1 VKNSLKET
9 KESLQNLGLPPGD
22 LYELPTSTKRFPDG
36 AQYRWEV
43 PGIQGPGSMRAL
55 LESAEERGLILHRV
69 TQTKGIMTLIDEE
82 IQEMV
87 ELAKKWQ
94 VELVLA
100 VGPRSTY
107 DTGAMVRTPEGIR
120 MGYRLR
126 GQEQIVRAI
135 EDIKRATEIGCRSIL
150 LYDEGLLW
158 VLNEMRKKEGEGIP
172 PDTHF
177 KVSAHC
183 GHGNPCSAKLLETLG
198 ANTINLIRDIQLQM
212 YAAVRQA
219 VDIPLDMHTEN
230 PASSG
235 GFIRHY
241 EVPEIV
247 RVAAPIYLKTGGSV
261 AKTHSW
267 DTTDADA
274 RKRAKQVALAQRVID
289 QYYPEAI
296 RSERGPKDLAIPA

>member
-1 VKNSLKET
+1 MKSTMQETRKSLEK
-9 KESLQNLGLPPGD
+9 LGLPPGD
-22 LYELPTSTKRFPDG
+22 LYELPTSIKRFPDG

-43 PGIQGPGSMRAL
+43 PGIQGPESMGAL

-69 TQTKGIMTLIDEE
+69 TQTKGIMTLTDEE

-107 DTGAMVRTPEGIR
+107 DTGATVRTPEGIR

-126 GQEQIVRAI
+126 GQEQIIRAI

-158 VLNEMRKKEGEGIP
+158 VLNEMRKKEEIP
-172 PDTHF
+172 SDTHF

-183 GHGNPCSAKLLETLG
+183 GHGNPCSAKLLENLG
-198 ANTINLIRDIQLQM
+198 ANTINLIRDIQVQM

-219 VDIPLDMHTEN
+219 IDIPLDMHTEN

-247 RVAAPIYLKTGGSV
+247 RVAAPMYLKTGGSV

-267 DTTDADA
+267 DTTVPEA
-274 RKRAKQVALAQRVID
+274 RKRAKQVELVQRVMD
-289 QYYPEAI
+289 KYYPEAI
-296 RSERGPKDLAIPA
+296 RSKRGPKDLAIPV

>member
-1 VKNSLKET
+1 MKNSMEKTREFLK
-9 KESLQNLGLPPGD
+9 SFGLPSGD
-22 LYELPTSTKRFPDG
+22 RHDLPSSTKRFPDG

-43 PGIQGPGSMRAL
+43 PGIQGPGAMRAL
-55 LESAEERGLILHRV
+55 LEDFDKRGLNLHRV
-69 TQTKGIMTLIDEE
+69 TQTKGIMTLTDEE

-87 ELAKKWQ
+87 DLAKKWK

-100 VGPRSTY
+100 VGPRATY
-107 DTGAMVRTPEGIR
+107 DTGAMVRTPEGVR

-126 GQEQIVRAI
+126 GQEQIIRAI
-135 EDIKRATEIGCRSIL
+135 EDVKRATGIGCRGIL
-150 LYDEGLLW
+150 VYDEGLLW
-158 VLNEMRKKEGEGIP
+158 IMNEMRKKGELP
-172 PDTHF
+172 PETHF

-183 GHGNPCSAKLLETLG
+183 GHANPCSAKLLENVG
-198 ANTINLIRDIQLQM
+198 ADTINLVRDLQIEM

-219 VDIPLDMHTEN
+219 IDVPLDMHTEN

-247 RVAAPIYLKTGGSV
+247 RVAAPMYLKTGGSV

-267 DTTDADA
+267 ETTDADA
-274 RKRAKQVALAQRVID
+274 RKRVKQVALVQRVITE
-289 QYYPEAI
+289 YYPEAI
-296 RSERGPKDLAIPA
+296 CSERGPEDLAIPV